1 MKLLLVTQNYPPSKG
16 GMAESC
22 GRIVR
27 NLKRKGCEVHVL
39 HFSNRQKPYVIK
51 TETGGNYSAL
61 GIYDTEE
68 YTLNLAT
75 LFLEKRKEFLD
86 VDAIIA
92 FGGYLPMMWTPV
104 ISQLFE
110 KPLYTCIRGND
121 FDEGL
126 FSKKRN
132 TLLYSLEHS
141 EAILSVCKDK
151 QDKIAKLFPSK
162 KVFYMP
168 NGIDASFWNLNEN
181 ERNKADQRKQEL
193 TDKKI
198 ILIAGQLKFKK
209 GIRHFIESFDQ
220 FHFKSDYE
228 IWMIG
233 DLPEEVKL
241 FINNFDLNVKLFP
254 FASKYEM
261 RSFYEMADVVCIPS
275 LYDGMPNVLLEAGAS
290 KKLIIA
296 TEVGGI
302 PDVIVHGKSGLL
314 YHPLESNAL
323 LDVLIR
329 YHHLAEDEKELMQN
343 EIHNTVCQNFTEQN
357 EIQNYLNLF
366 LI

>member
-1 MKLLLVTQNYPPSKG
+1 MKILLVTQNYPPSRG

-51 TETGGNYSAL
+51 TETGGNYSAI
-61 GIYDTEE
+61 GIYNTEE

-75 LFLEKRKEFLD
+75 LFLEKKKEFLE
-86 VDAIIA
+86 VDAIVA
-92 FGGYLPMMWTPV
+92 FGGYLPIMWTPV
-104 ISQLFE
+104 ISQFFR

-126 FSKKRN
+126 YSRKRN
-132 TLLYSLEHS
+132 SLFYALEHS
-141 EAILSVCKDK
+141 EAILSVCTEK
-151 QDKIAKLFPSK
+151 QGKIAKLFPSK
-162 KVFYMP
+162 KVVYTP
-168 NGIDASFWNLNEN
+168 NGIDASFWSLNEHEKEKTN
-181 ERNKADQRKQEL
+181 QRKKCL
-193 TDKKI
+193 TDKKV

-220 FHFKSDYE
+220 FHGKGDYE
-228 IWMIG
+228 LWLIG

-241 FINNFDLNVKLFP
+241 FIDNFDLQVKLFP

-261 RSFYEMADVVCIPS
+261 RSFYAMADIVCIPS
-275 LYDGMPNVLLEAGAS
+275 LYDGMPNVLLEAGAA

-296 TEVGGI
+296 SEVGGI
-302 PDVIVHGKSGLL
+302 PDVIRHGKSGLL
-314 YHPLESNAL
+314 YHPLEANAL
-323 LDVLIR
+323 LDVLIHH
-329 YHHLAEDEKELMQN
+329 HHLAEDKKELMKN
-343 EIHNTVCQNFTEQN
+343 ELYNTVNQKFTEQN

-366 LI
+366 L

>member
-1 MKLLLVTQNYPPSKG
+1 MKILLVTQNYPPSRG

-75 LFLEKRKEFLD
+75 LFLEKKKEFLE
-86 VDAIIA
+86 VDAIVA
-92 FGGYLPMMWTPV
+92 FGGYLPIMWTPV
-104 ISQLFE
+104 ISQFFG

-126 FSKKRN
+126 YSRKRN
-132 TLLYSLEHS
+132 SLFYALEHS
-141 EAILSVCKDK
+141 EAILSVCTEK
-151 QDKIAKLFPSK
+151 QGKIAKLFPSK
-162 KVFYMP
+162 KVVYTP
-168 NGIDASFWNLNEN
+168 NGIDASFWSLNEHEKEKTN
-181 ERNKADQRKQEL
+181 QRKKGL
-193 TDKKI
+193 TDKKV

-220 FHFKSDYE
+220 FHCKGDYE
-228 IWMIG
+228 LWLIG

-241 FINNFDLNVKLFP
+241 FIDNFDLQVKLFP

-261 RSFYEMADVVCIPS
+261 RSFYAMADIVCIPS

-296 TEVGGI
+296 SEVGGI
-302 PDVIVHGKSGLL
+302 PDVIRHGKSGLL
-314 YHPLESNAL
+314 YHPLEANAL
-323 LDVLIR
+323 LDVLIHH
-329 YHHLAEDEKELMQN
+329 HHLAEDKKELMKN
-343 EIHNTVCQNFTEQN
+343 ELYNTVNQKFTEQN

-366 LI
+366 L

>member
-1 MKLLLVTQNYPPSKG
+1 MKILLVTQNYPPSRG

-75 LFLEKRKEFLD
+75 LFLEKKKEFLE
-86 VDAIIA
+86 VDAIVA
-92 FGGYLPMMWTPV
+92 FGGYLPIMWTPV
-104 ISQLFE
+104 ISQFFR

-126 FSKKRN
+126 YSRKRN
-132 TLLYSLEHS
+132 SLFYALEHS
-141 EAILSVCKDK
+141 EAILSVCTEK
-151 QDKIAKLFPSK
+151 QGKIAKLFPSK
-162 KVFYMP
+162 KVVYTP
-168 NGIDASFWNLNEN
+168 NGIDTSFWSLNEN
-181 ERNKADQRKQEL
+181 EKEKTNQRKKSL
-193 TDKKI
+193 TDKKV

-220 FHFKSDYE
+220 FHGKGDYE
-228 IWMIG
+228 LWLIG
-233 DLPEEVKL
+233 DLPEEVRL
-241 FINNFDLNVKLFP
+241 FIDNFDLQVKLFP

-261 RSFYEMADVVCIPS
+261 RSFYAMADVVCIPS

-296 TEVGGI
+296 SDVGGI
-302 PDVIVHGKSGLL
+302 PDVIRHGKSGLL
-314 YHPLESNAL
+314 YHPLEANAL
-323 LDVLIR
+323 LDVLIQH
-329 YHHLAEDEKELMQN
+329 HHLAEDKKELMKN
-343 EIHNTVCQNFTEQN
+343 EMYNTINQNFTEQN

-366 LI
+366 L

>member
-1 MKLLLVTQNYPPSKG
+1 MKILLVTQNYPPSRG

-75 LFLEKRKEFLD
+75 LFLEKKKEFLE
-86 VDAIIA
+86 VDAIVA
-92 FGGYLPMMWTPV
+92 FGGYLPIMWTPV
-104 ISQLFE
+104 ISQFFG

-126 FSKKRN
+126 YSRKRN
-132 TLLYSLEHS
+132 SLFYALEHS
-141 EAILSVCKDK
+141 EAILSVCTEK
-151 QDKIAKLFPSK
+151 QGKIAKLFPSK
-162 KVFYMP
+162 KVVYTP
-168 NGIDASFWNLNEN
+168 NGIDTSFWSLNEN
-181 ERNKADQRKQEL
+181 EKEKTNQRKKSL
-193 TDKKI
+193 TDKKV

-220 FHFKSDYE
+220 FHGKGDYE
-228 IWMIG
+228 LWLIG
-233 DLPEEVKL
+233 DLPEEVRL
-241 FINNFDLNVKLFP
+241 FIDNFDLQVKLFP

-261 RSFYEMADVVCIPS
+261 RSFYAMADVVCIPS

-296 TEVGGI
+296 SDVGGI
-302 PDVIVHGKSGLL
+302 PDVIRHGKSGLL
-314 YHPLESNAL
+314 YHPLEANAL
-323 LDVLIR
+323 LDVLIQH
-329 YHHLAEDEKELMQN
+329 HHLAEDKKELMKN
-343 EIHNTVCQNFTEQN
+343 EMYNTINQNFTEQN

-366 LI
+366 L

>member
-1 MKLLLVTQNYPPSKG
+1 MKILLVTQNYPPSRG

-51 TETGGNYSAL
+51 TETGGNYSAI
-61 GIYDTEE
+61 GIYNTEE

-75 LFLEKRKEFLD
+75 LFLEKKKEFLE
-86 VDAIIA
+86 VDAIVA
-92 FGGYLPMMWTPV
+92 FGGYLPIMWTPV
-104 ISQLFE
+104 ISQFFR

-126 FSKKRN
+126 YSRKRN
-132 TLLYSLEHS
+132 SLFYALEHS
-141 EAILSVCKDK
+141 EAILSVCTEK
-151 QDKIAKLFPSK
+151 QEKIEKLFPSK
-162 KVFYMP
+162 KVVYTP
-168 NGIDASFWNLNEN
+168 NGIDASFWSLNEHEKEKTN
-181 ERNKADQRKQEL
+181 QRKKCL
-193 TDKKI
+193 TDKKV

-220 FHFKSDYE
+220 FHGKSDYE
-228 IWMIG
+228 LWLIG
-233 DLPEEVKL
+233 DLPEEVRL
-241 FINNFDLNVKLFP
+241 FIDNFDLQVKLFP

-261 RSFYEMADVVCIPS
+261 RSFYAMADIVCIPS
-275 LYDGMPNVLLEAGAS
+275 LYDGMPNVLLEAGAA

-296 TEVGGI
+296 SEVGGI
-302 PDVIVHGKSGLL
+302 PDVIRHGKSGLL
-314 YHPLESNAL
+314 YHPLEANAL
-323 LDVLIR
+323 LDVLIHH
-329 YHHLAEDEKELMQN
+329 HHLAEDKKELMKN
-343 EIHNTVCQNFTEQN
+343 ELYNTVNQKFTEQN

-366 LI
+366 L